1 MKRWLMIGFWA
12 LFAVST
18 IVLMVTVQ
26 RTHAAALVSPPEI
39 VINAKGDA
47 FVTKVQLAKML
58 QDEGLIRDFQSKEE
72 VSPEKIEEFI
82 GSISQVKSAEVFMRL
97 GSEWRIEVELKKPLA
112 RIYNKYDETF
122 YLDEDGD
129 VMSTTPAHTARVLVV
144 TGEIYDRRNGHSVK
158 DIINNDSL
166 KSILKLD
173 EIYRIS
179 GYVCHD
185 PVMCSLIGQLHVEK
199 NGDLILVPL
208 VGDFKIIFG
217 SADSEE
223 EVKAKFEKLRI
234 FYKEGMPNVGWN
246 KYTEISLKYR
256 DQIVCR
262 TKPTVASGDI

>member
-1 MKRWLMIGFWA
+1 MKKWLMIGFWA
-12 LFAVST
+12 VFALGT
-18 IVLMVTVQ
+18 LALMITVEQ
-26 RTHAAALVSPPEI
+26 THADTLVNAPEI
-39 VINAKGDA
+39 VVKAKGDA
-47 FVTKVQLAKML
+47 FLTKTQLSKML
-58 QDEGLIRDFQSKEE
+58 YSEGLIFEFQAREE
-72 VSPEKIEEFI
+72 VFPEKIEKFI
-82 GSISQVKSAEVFMRL
+82 GDISQVKTVEVFMQL
-97 GSEWRIEVELKKPLA
+97 GTAWRIEVELRKPLA

-122 YLDEDGD
+122 YLDEDGEI
-129 VMSTTPAHTARVLVV
+129 MSTTPEHTARVLVV
-144 TGEIYDRRNGHSVK
+144 TGNINDRRNGLSVPE
-158 DIINNDSL
+158 IINNDSL

-179 GYVCHD
+179 DYVCHD
-185 PVMCSLIGQLHVEK
+185 PVICSLIGQLHIEK

-223 EVKAKFEKLRI
+223 EVKAKFKKLKI

-262 TKPTVASGDI
+262 TKPTAISGDI